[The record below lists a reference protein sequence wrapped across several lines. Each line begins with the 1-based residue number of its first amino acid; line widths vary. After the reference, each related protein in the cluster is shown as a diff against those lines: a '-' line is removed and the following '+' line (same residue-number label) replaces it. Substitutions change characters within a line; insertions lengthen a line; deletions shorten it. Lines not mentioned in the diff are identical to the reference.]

1 MRSGGRRKS
10 IAFFTILGVCLVAG
24 VVALNVGWII
34 VNWREAGLL
43 IAGLIVFP
51 LIITGVVLNTIFLVR
66 EIRRNEQHEAFINAV
81 THELKTPVASM
92 KLYLQTLQN
101 RSVDEAKRQEFY
113 GVMLQDSDRLQ
124 GTIEQVLRAGQ
135 LGAKVRRASPM
146 PVDLG
151 AVVEE
156 CLALARSR
164 HHLPPE
170 AVSATVRHVNGASF
184 QVLGDEEDLK
194 AMVSN
199 LVDNAIKYSGPK
211 VDVAVELEQADP
223 ATATLRVRDQGIGIS
238 QSERKRIFRRFYRI
252 PGAMSTRVKGTGLG
266 LFIVR
271 SVVARHGGK
280 VFVESDGPGQG
291 STFIVQL
298 PVVESHGAPP

>member
-1 MRSGGRRKS
+1 MRSGGRRKT
-10 IAFFTILGVCLVAG
+10 IAFFIILGVCLVAG
-24 VVALNVGWII
+24 AVALNVGWII
-34 VNWREAGLL
+34 LNWREAGLL

-101 RSVDEAKRQEFY
+101 RPVDEAKRQEFY
-113 GVMLQDSDRLQ
+113 GAMLQDSDRLQ
-124 GTIEQVLRAGQ
+124 STIEQVLRAGH

-146 PVDLG
+146 PVDFG

-156 CLALARSR
+156 CLSLARTR
-164 HHLPPE
+164 HHLPVD
-170 AVSATVRHVNGASF
+170 AVSCNVRHVDGASF
-184 QVLGDEEDLK
+184 QVGDEEDLK

-199 LVDNAIKYSGPK
+199 LVDNAIKYSGPN
-211 VDVAVELEQADP
+211 VHVAVELEQADR
-223 ATATLRVRDQGIGIS
+223 ATATLRVRDQGVGIS
-238 QSERKRIFRRFYRI
+238 QAERKRIFKRFYRI

-280 VFVESDGPGQG
+280 VFVESDGEGQG

-298 PVVESHGAPP
+298 PVVEPQLAPS

>member
-10 IAFFTILGVCLVAG
+10 IAFFIILGVCLVAG
-24 VVALNVGWII
+24 AVALNVGWII
-34 VNWREAGLL
+34 LNWRQAGLL
-43 IAGLIVFP
+43 VAGLIVFP

-101 RSVDEAKRQEFY
+101 RQVDEAKRQEFY
-113 GVMLQDSDRLQ
+113 GVMLEDSDRLL

-135 LGAKVRRASPM
+135 LGAKLRRASPM

-151 AVVEE
+151 AVVED
-156 CLALARSR
+156 CLALARTR
-164 HHLPPE
+164 HRLPPE
-170 AVSATVRHVNGASF
+170 SLTAVVRHVNGAAF

-199 LVDNAIKYSGPK
+199 LVDNAIKYSGTHMH
-211 VDVAVELEQADP
+211 VAVELEQVEPD
-223 ATATLRVRDQGIGIS
+223 TATLRVRDQGIGIS
-238 QSERKRIFRRFYRI
+238 PTDRKRIFKRFYRAQ
-252 PGAMSTRVKGTGLG
+252 GAMSGRVKGTGLG

-271 SVVARHGGK
+271 SVVARHGGR
-280 VFVESDGPGQG
+280 VSVESDGPGQG

-298 PVVESHGAPP
+298 PVVSPQ

>member
-1 MRSGGRRKS
+1 MRSGGRRNT
-10 IAFFTILGVCLVAG
+10 IAFFIILGVCLVPVA
-24 VVALNVGWII
+24 VALNVACII
-34 VNWREAGLL
+34 LNWREAGLL

-101 RSVDEAKRQEFY
+101 RAVDESKRQEFY
-113 GVMLQDSDRLQ
+113 RVMVQDSDRLQ

-135 LGAKVRRASPM
+135 LGARLRRASPM
-146 PVDLG
+146 PVDFG

-164 HHLPPE
+164 HHLGAD
-170 AVSATVRHVNGASF
+170 AVTGHVRHVDGASF
-184 QVLGDEEDLK
+184 QVLGDEDDLR

-199 LVDNAIKYSGPK
+199 LVDNAIKYSGA
-211 VDVAVELEQADP
+211 DVHVSVELEQADP
-223 ATATLRVRDQGIGIS
+223 ATATLRVRDRGIGIS
-238 QSERKRIFRRFYRI
+238 PSERKRIFKRFYRI
-252 PGAMSTRVKGTGLG
+252 PGAMHSRVKGTGLG
-266 LFIVR
+266 LLIFR

-280 VFVESDGPGQG
+280 VFVESDGAGQG
-291 STFIVQL
+291 STF
-298 PVVESHGAPP
+298 